1 MAFAF
6 YLILVLIIG
15 LDSVLKSISIKIFH
29 FLSRSLS
36 FILDRHLALSLLV
49 RLQHLEFLPGWVL
62 LLLNRDLGQRLL
74 SSRMPVIVLFI

>member
-15 LDSVLKSISIKIFH
+15 LDSVLKSISIKTFH

-49 RLQHLEFLPGWVL
+49 RLQHLESLPGWVL